1 MSNLPSVEHLIAT
14 VDATEFTELDRVRA
28 AVVMADDLGAI
39 GDQVIT
45 HFVET
50 ARTSGCSWSQIGA
63 QLGVSKQAAQQAFVA
78 ATPRRGRFGRRPEM
92 RPRGR
97 WSAAAKAVVVG
108 AREEAGALGHDHVG
122 TEHLLLALAGGSGVA
137 AAALHTIGG
146 EPDAV
151 RAHVVEIIGRGT
163 GDGSMR
169 RPFTPRTKKVLELAV
184 REQIR
189 LQHEDLRT
197 EHLLLGLIREGDGVG
212 AQILTQKLGVDL
224 SRVSTTVIDLLKEGG
239 TRTPGEPPTR

>member
-1 MSNLPSVEHLIAT
+1 MSNLPSVQHLIAT

-28 AVVMADDLGAI
+28 AVVMADDLGVI
-39 GDQVIT
+39 GDQVVT
-45 HFVET
+45 HFVEA

-122 TEHLLLALAGGSGVA
+122 TEHLLLALARGSGVA
-137 AAALHTIGG
+137 ATALRSVGA
-146 EPDAV
+146 EPDV
-151 RAHVVEIIGRGT
+151 VLAHVVEIIGRGS
-163 GDGSMR
+163 GDRSLR
-169 RPFTPRTKKVLELAV
+169 RPFTPRAKKVLELSV
-184 REQIR
+184 RESVR
-189 LQHEDLRT
+189 LHHDDLRT
-197 EHLLLGLIREGDGVG
+197 EHLLLGLVREGDGVA

-224 SRVSTTVIDLLKEGG
+224 PRVSKTVLDLLTDGG
-239 TRTPGEPPTR
+239 PGTPGEAPTD